1 MIPHSYHTFLL
12 PFEYSGTILPDSG
25 FCAEKTMTAT
35 AVSAGKKYVAD
46 YAMFQYFTPEARSL
60 LFGAKHD
67 YCYPPEK
74 LENEVYIIEK
84 HEGKGRPAKTFL
96 LPVTRV
102 RVLLQDNGV
111 GLFMLSVENRD
122 YPEIN
127 DIAWINEYGRRISL
141 PYLTDAPHEVAAEK
155 ISLLGKTA
163 DFVKLSEEYIS
174 SGHTPNGDI
183 IEPVRAVIEDL
194 LGGKGEI
201 KPIIDDRMFVCC
213 LIRNEALSASFKDDG
228 LYTSEEVYR
237 LAFVDADDASCP
249 SERMRREILERC
261 IYDRWATWG
270 TVDVVTHHSIFR
282 LTGEYEGIINSVI
295 NPFNEMYVQLAAGAL
310 LQRAS
315 IMYFSN
321 KCAQLSRKINNA
333 LNSKKG
339 ITAQLK
345 REIEKLNAEFAD
357 AGSCIFLDQLCAQE
371 QGMEEFDM
379 LRRELYIDTSLERLN
394 EKVKGVYDLAHIYTE
409 QEENNMLNFIAYL
422 GIPLA
427 AAELVRSVAQVAV
440 PDAGAWW
447 HVAWAIIGAAA
458 GVAIC
463 TLAKPIIHNI
473 KNRD

>member
-1 MIPHSYHTFLL
+1 M
-12 PFEYSGTILPDSG
+12 
-25 FCAEKTMTAT
+25 
-35 AVSAGKKYVAD
+35 
-46 YAMFQYFTPEARSL
+46 
-60 LFGAKHD
+60 
-67 YCYPPEK
+67 
-74 LENEVYIIEK
+74 
-84 HEGKGRPAKTFL
+84 
-96 LPVTRV
+96 
-102 RVLLQDNGV
+102 QDNGV

-155 ISLLGKTA
+155 ISLFGKCA

-174 SGHTPNGDI
+174 TGHTPNGDI

-194 LGGKGEI
+194 LGTEGTI

-213 LIRNEALSASFKDDG
+213 LIRNETLSATFKDDG
-228 LYTSEEVYR
+228 LYTSEDVYR

-249 SERMRREILERC
+249 GERMRREILERC
-261 IYDRWATWG
+261 IYDRWAPWG

-282 LTGEYEGIINSVI
+282 LTGEYEGIMNSVI

-409 QEENNMLNFIAYL
+409 QEENNMLNFITYL

-427 AAELVRSVAQVAV
+427 AAELVRSVAQAAV
-440 PDAGAWW
+440 PEAGAWW

-458 GVAIC
+458 GVLIC
-463 TLAKPIIHNI
+463 TLAKPIVHNI